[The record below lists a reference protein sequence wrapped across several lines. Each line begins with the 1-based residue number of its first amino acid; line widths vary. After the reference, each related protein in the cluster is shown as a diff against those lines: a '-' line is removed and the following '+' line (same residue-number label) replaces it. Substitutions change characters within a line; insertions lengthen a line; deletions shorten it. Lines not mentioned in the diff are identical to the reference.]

1 MSWKPGL
8 PSRDEDEYFIRRD
21 AEWLKEQRA
30 KLDAERA
37 AREAD
42 MRCPRCGAS
51 LGHRP
56 YKGVSLDYCPNC
68 HGVWLDAG
76 ELAMLAH
83 ESERNLLNIAKELD
97 GGGRMG

>member
-1 MSWKPGL
+1 MWEPGKP
-8 PSRDEDEYFIRRD
+8 SQNENEYFARRD

-37 AREAD
+37 ARSDE
-42 MRCPRCGAS
+42 MKCPRCGAT
-51 LGHRP
+51 LGHRR
-56 YKGVSLDYCPNC
+56 YKGVTLDSCPSC

-83 ESERNLLNIAKELD
+83 EPERELLRLARELEQPA
-97 GGGRMG
+97 R

>member
-1 MSWKPGL
+1 MWEPGKP
-8 PSRDEDEYFIRRD
+8 SQNENEYFARRD

-37 AREAD
+37 ARSAE
-42 MRCPRCGAS
+42 MRCPRCGAT
-51 LGHRP
+51 LGHRQ
-56 YKGVSLDYCPNC
+56 YKGVSLDSCPSC

-83 ESERNLLNIAKELD
+83 ESERELLRLAKELERPA
-97 GGGRMG
+97 G